1 MIADSNAVECMIL
14 EKSLKTQNDILNKS
28 YIKRA
33 NKFRKAKNRKNKNE
47 KTDRIEETNLGRKK
61 KNDITKG
68 KHNKYAPDNII
79 KKCKRIFFKYI
90 NIYINLIIK
99 KYRKENFE
107 FKNLSYENYIKNL
120 KKKNEMKLL
129 EMPLKDFVSLDII
142 SNLGLNVDFNLQKME
157 KILEEEKDNQ
167 ELIPLLNM
175 TLEEQINVFNF
186 KKKIAP
192 DIEFNGLKEV
202 ILDLYD
208 KENYEYFS
216 RLIFYYSIIKIDS
229 EI

>member
-1 MIADSNAVECMIL
+1 MQIL
-14 EKSLKTQNDILNKS
+14 IS
-28 YIKRA
+28 
-33 NKFRKAKNRKNKNE
+33 
-47 KTDRIEETNLGRKK
+47 KK
-61 KNDITKG
+61 WK
-68 KHNKYAPDNII
+68 
-79 KKCKRIFFKYI
+79 
-90 NIYINLIIK
+90 
-99 KYRKENFE
+99 
-107 FKNLSYENYIKNL
+107 
-120 KKKNEMKLL
+120 
-129 EMPLKDFVSLDII
+129 
-142 SNLGLNVDFNLQKME
+142 

-216 RLIFYYSIIKIDS
+216 RLIFYYLIIKIDS

>member
-1 MIADSNAVECMIL
+1 MIADSSAVECMIL

-33 NKFRKAKNRKNKNE
+33 NKFRKEKNRKNKNE
-47 KTDRIEETNLGRKK
+47 NTDRIEETNLGRKK

-68 KHNKYAPDNII
+68 KHNKFAPDNII

-90 NIYINLIIK
+90 IIYINLIIK

-129 EMPLKDFVSLDII
+129 GMPLKDFVSLDII
-142 SNLGLNVDFNLQKME
+142 SKFGLNVDFNLQKME
-157 KILEEEKDNQ
+157 KN
-167 ELIPLLNM
+167 P
-175 TLEEQINVFNF
+175 
-186 KKKIAP
+186 
-192 DIEFNGLKEV
+192 
-202 ILDLYD
+202 
-208 KENYEYFS
+208 
-216 RLIFYYSIIKIDS
+216 
-229 EI
+229 